1 MIYRRSYPLYFSN
14 LFEEFGSTK
23 NLIIVYKNERK
34 KQINKS
40 YQSQINLNSPDPGYQ
55 LLVVLTFSNI
65 LIAIFFFF
73 NRKIPLQ
80 ISISYLQVH
89 NRVFLQFYYT

>member
-1 MIYRRSYPLYFSN
+1 MQLVKLVSFDIYIYRRSYPLYFSN

-55 LLVVLTFSNI
+55 LLVVLTFSN
-65 LIAIFFFF
+65 LIAIFF

-80 ISISYLQVH
+80 ISISYLQAH
-89 NRVFLQFYYT
+89 N